1 MKSRIPA
8 SPVRARAQRVAARR
22 QRGVTLLELL
32 IGMGVIIVVMV
43 MVRVGMRSLNAQ
55 MDRSALL
62 RQVPQTKLIIA
73 GMGNGDR
80 TNLETLTTAAAI
92 KMGAFPKDMVRG
104 DDKVFH
110 QFDGQVFTTG
120 LTKDIPPLQKGRA
133 FAISYA
139 TIPKAECAS
148 LVRGLAM
155 LAEGVWVDTKAEAP
169 SSEMTTPDKMLKA
182 PGSSAPIDVA
192 SLVTQCNPSSGDTVT
207 IHALIGP

>member
-8 SPVRARAQRVAARR
+8 SPVRAQAQRVAARR

-43 MVRVGMRSLNAQ
+43 MVLVGMRSLNAQ

-104 DDKVFH
+104 DDK
-110 QFDGQVFTTG
+110 VFTTG

>member
-1 MKSRIPA
+1 MQ
-8 SPVRARAQRVAARR
+8 RAVPRG

-43 MVRVGMRSLNAQ
+43 MVLVGMRSLNAQ
-55 MDRSALL
+55 IDRSALL
-62 RQVPQTKLIIA
+62 RQLPQTKLIIA
-73 GMGNGDR
+73 GMGNADR
-80 TNLETLTTAAAI
+80 TDLEGLTTAAAV
-92 KMGAFPKDMVRG
+92 KMGAFPRDMVREG
-104 DDKVFH
+104 DKVFH
-110 QFDGQVFTTG
+110 QFDGQIFTTG

-139 TIPKAECAS
+139 AIPRAECAS

-169 SSEMTTPDKMLKA
+169 SGEMTTPDKMLKT
-182 PGSSAPIDVA
+182 PGSAAPIDVA
-192 SLVTQCNPSSGDTVT
+192 SLVAQCNPTGADTVT